1 MPDIPDLQLR
11 HPLSDDVRAGVA
23 TDVILD
29 DALARSERTKWI
41 VVTLL
46 FGIGVG
52 ILGYVIVQ
60 RAKPK
65 VTVATPVSAPARA
78 PAPAAP
84 TKQGPLVEAE
94 NIALPPLA
102 EMDALLRQL
111 VVKLS
116 SHPKV
121 LAWLMTN
128 GLIDNFTV
136 ATLNVSEGKSP
147 VMQWRSL
154 APQARFSVLNSTDG
168 VLLDPKSYRR
178 YDDYAAAI
186 GALDAPGTA
195 RLYLTVKPRIT
206 EDYRALGFPEGDF
219 DVVLE
224 RAMHELVTTPLIE
237 KDVLLKQKVITYKF
251 DDPDVESLSAA
262 QKQLLRMGP
271 DNMRVVQT
279 KLREIA
285 TQLALHP

>member
-1 MPDIPDLQLR
+1 MADFPDLQLR
-11 HPLSDDVRAGVA
+11 HAPRSDDVRTGVA
-23 TDVILD
+23 THVIFD
-29 DALARSERTKWI
+29 DALARSERSKWI
-41 VVTLL
+41 VLILL
-46 FGIGVG
+46 IGIGVG

-65 VTVATPVSAPARA
+65 TTVAAPVSAPAPA
-78 PAPAAP
+78 PAPPA
-84 TKQGPLVEAE
+84 KQGRLVEAE

-128 GLIDNFTV
+128 GLIDNFAV

-147 VMQWRSL
+147 VMHWRSL
-154 APQARFSVLNSTDG
+154 APQARFGVINSTDG
-168 VLLDPKSYRR
+168 VLIDPKSYRR
-178 YDDYAAAI
+178 YDEYAAAI
-186 GALDAPGTA
+186 GALDAPSTA

-206 EDYRALGFPEGDF
+206 EAYRALGFPEGDF
-219 DVVLE
+219 DLVLE

-237 KDVLLKQKVITYKF
+237 KDIVLKEKVITYKF
-251 DDPDVESLSAA
+251 DDPTVESLTAA

-271 DNMRVVQT
+271 NNMRVVQA

>member
-1 MPDIPDLQLR
+1 MPDIPDLQIR
-11 HPLSDDVRAGVA
+11 HPVSDDVRAGVA

-29 DALARSERTKWI
+29 DALARSERSKWI
-41 VVTLL
+41 VLILL
-46 FGIGVG
+46 VGIGVG

-65 VTVATPVSAPARA
+65 VTVAAPVSAPAPA
-78 PAPAAP
+78 PAPPA
-84 TKQGPLVEAE
+84 KQGPLVEAE

-121 LAWLMTN
+121 LTWLMTN

-147 VMQWRSL
+147 VMHWRSL
-154 APQARFSVLNSTDG
+154 APQARFSVINSTDG
-168 VLLDPKSYRR
+168 VLIHPKSYRR
-178 YDDYAAAI
+178 YDEYAAAI

-206 EDYRALGFPEGDF
+206 EAYRALGFPEGDF
-219 DVVLE
+219 DLVLE
-224 RAMHELVTTPLIE
+224 RAMHELVTTPLIQ
-237 KDVLLKQKVITYKF
+237 KDVLLKEKVITYKF
-251 DDPDVESLSAA
+251 DDPNVESLTAA

-271 DNMRVVQT
+271 DNMRLVQA
-279 KLREIA
+279 KLREIG

>member
-11 HPLSDDVRAGVA
+11 HSLSDDVRPGVA
-23 TDVILD
+23 RDVILD
-29 DALARSERTKWI
+29 DAFSRSERVKWI
-41 VVTLL
+41 VLILL
-46 FGIGVG
+46 VGIGVG

-65 VTVATPVSAPARA
+65 VTVAAPVSIPA
-78 PAPAAP
+78 PAPAPA
-84 TKQGPLVEAE
+84 TKQGPLVQAE

-128 GLIDNFTV
+128 GLIDNFAV

-147 VMQWRSL
+147 VMHWRSL
-154 APQARFSVLNSTDG
+154 APQARFSVINSTDG
-168 VLLDPKSYRR
+168 VLIDAKSYRR
-178 YDDYAAAI
+178 YDEFAAAI
-186 GALDAPGTA
+186 GALDPPGTA

-206 EDYRALGFPEGDF
+206 EAYRSLGFPEGDF

-224 RAMHELVTTPLIE
+224 RAMHELVTTPVIE
-237 KDVLLKQKVITYKF
+237 KDVVLKQKVITYKF
-251 DDPDVESLSAA
+251 DDPDVESLTAA

-271 DNMRVVQT
+271 DNMRVVQA
-279 KLREIA
+279 KLRAIA

>member
-1 MPDIPDLQLR
+1 MPEIPDLQLR
-11 HPLSDDVRAGVA
+11 HPVSDDVRAGVA

-29 DALARSERTKWI
+29 DALARSERSKWI
-41 VVTLL
+41 VLILL
-46 FGIGVG
+46 VGIGVG

-65 VTVATPVSAPARA
+65 VTVAAPVSAPAPA
-78 PAPAAP
+78 PAPPA
-84 TKQGPLVEAE
+84 KQGPLVEAE
-94 NIALPPLA
+94 NIALPPLG
-102 EMDALLRQL
+102 EMDTLLRQL

-116 SHPKV
+116 SHPTV

-147 VMQWRSL
+147 VMHWRNL
-154 APQARFSVLNSTDG
+154 APQARFSVINSTDG
-168 VLLDPKSYRR
+168 VLIDPKSYRR
-178 YDDYAAAI
+178 YDGYAAAI
-186 GALDAPGTA
+186 SALDAPGTA

-206 EDYRALGFPEGDF
+206 EAYRALGFPEGDF
-219 DVVLE
+219 DLVLE
-224 RAMHELVTTPLIE
+224 RAMHELVTTPPIQ
-237 KDVLLKQKVITYKF
+237 KDVLLKEKVITYKF
-251 DDPDVESLSAA
+251 DDPNVESLTAA

-271 DNMRVVQT
+271 DNMRVVQA

>member
-1 MPDIPDLQLR
+1 MPDIPDLQIR
-11 HPLSDDVRAGVA
+11 HPVSDDVRAGVA

-29 DALARSERTKWI
+29 DALARSERSKWI
-41 VVTLL
+41 VLILL
-46 FGIGVG
+46 VGIGVG

-65 VTVATPVSAPARA
+65 VTVAAPVSAPAPA
-78 PAPAAP
+78 PAPPA
-84 TKQGPLVEAE
+84 KQGPLVEAE

-121 LAWLMTN
+121 LTWLMTN

-147 VMQWRSL
+147 VMHWRSL
-154 APQARFSVLNSTDG
+154 APQARFSVINSTDG
-168 VLLDPKSYRR
+168 VLIDPKSYRR
-178 YDDYAAAI
+178 YDEYAAAI

-206 EDYRALGFPEGDF
+206 EAYRALGFPEGDF
-219 DVVLE
+219 DLVLE
-224 RAMHELVTTPLIE
+224 RAMHELVTTPLIQ
-237 KDVLLKQKVITYKF
+237 KDVLLKEKVITYKF
-251 DDPDVESLSAA
+251 DDPNVESLTAA

-271 DNMRVVQT
+271 DNMRLVQA
-279 KLREIA
+279 KLREIG